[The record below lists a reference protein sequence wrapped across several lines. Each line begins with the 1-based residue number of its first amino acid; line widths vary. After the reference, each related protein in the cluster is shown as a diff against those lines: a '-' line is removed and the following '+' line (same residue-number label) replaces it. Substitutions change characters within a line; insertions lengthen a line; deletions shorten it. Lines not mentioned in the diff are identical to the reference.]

1 MIYGISTSL
10 LGELGS
16 ISNLRSHTIRSGKQ
30 IKKIRKVNKS
40 REHIVGVYVRRAVNG
55 FPVGFQDFY
64 QNE

>member
-1 MIYGISTSL
+1 MIYGISASL

-30 IKKIRKVNKS
+30 IGKIRKVNES
-40 REHIVGVYVRRAVNG
+40 REHIVGVFVRRAVNG
-55 FPVGFQDFY
+55 FRVGFQDFY